1 MIALLSRLNHVAIAV
16 RDLPDTLRFYE
27 EAFGLEASP
36 ISELPSQGVRI
47 ASITLENVKIEFI
60 SPLNPISPISDFL
73 TKRGDGLHHITFETS
88 TIQRERE
95 KMKKKGIRTLSDS
108 PAIGYEG
115 NPIIFL
121 NPKDTRGV
129 LIELEETT
137 RK

>member
-1 MIALLSRLNHVAIAV
+1 MLSRLNHVAIAV

-27 EAFGLEASP
+27 ETFGLTASP
-36 ISELPSQGVRI
+36 ISEHPSQGVRI
-47 ASITLENVKIEFI
+47 ATISLKNAKIEFI
-60 SPLNPISPISDFL
+60 SPLDPSSPISNFL
-73 TKRGDGLHHITFETS
+73 AKRGDGLHHITFETS
-88 TIQRERE
+88 AIQKERE
-95 KMKKKGIRTLSDS
+95 EMKRKGIRTLSDS
-108 PAIGYEG
+108 AAPGYEG